1 MFGLFKKKK
10 ATYEMKA
17 VVDGA
22 VVPMTEAT
30 DPVFSSCAL
39 GNGVVIL
46 YRPWYWC
53 GSWRD
58 NGHR

>member
-10 ATYEMKA
+10 VTYEMKA

-30 DPVFSSCAL
+30 DPVFLPAHWEMES
-39 GNGVVIL
+39 
-46 YRPWYWC
+46 
-53 GSWRD
+53 
-58 NGHR
+58 

>member
-10 ATYEMKA
+10 VTYEMKA

-30 DPVFSSCAL
+30 EYFLPAHWEMES
-39 GNGVVIL
+39 
-46 YRPWYWC
+46 
-53 GSWRD
+53 
-58 NGHR
+58 